1 MTCLSAQ
8 QAALQAY
15 LLAPAAE
22 QSIVQHIANTERA
35 SSEVRLEVYAEAYRL
50 RLQEALST
58 DFEAL
63 HGLLGDTQFEQLCLK
78 YIDAHPSQHFSLRY
92 FGRHMSHFL
101 RVNPPYSTQPVLA
114 ELAAFEWALIDA
126 FDAPDSEL
134 VNLEDIASL
143 PAEQWSTMC
152 LELHESVRCLELEWN
167 VHAIWTA
174 LKEGKEPEAPAQG
187 KVRPWLVWRK
197 NLTSYFRPLS
207 PQEAWGL
214 DVIRNGNN
222 FAVLCEGLC
231 EWVTEEQSAATAA
244 GMLYRWISDGL
255 IKGRL

>member
-15 LLAPAAE
+15 MLTPAAE
-22 QSIVQHIANTERA
+22 QGIVQHIATTRRA
-35 SSEVRLEVYAEAYRL
+35 SSKVRLDVYAEAYRL

-78 YIDAHPSQHFSLRY
+78 YIEAHPSQHFSLRY
-92 FGRHMSHFL
+92 FGQHMSHFL
-101 RVNPPYSTQPVLA
+101 HVSPSYSTQPVLA

-143 PAEQWSTMC
+143 PAEHWSTMC
-152 LELHESVRCLELEWN
+152 LEL
-167 VHAIWTA
+167 
-174 LKEGKEPEAPAQG
+174 
-187 KVRPWLVWRK
+187 
-197 NLTSYFRPLS
+197 
-207 PQEAWGL
+207 
-214 DVIRNGNN
+214 
-222 FAVLCEGLC
+222 
-231 EWVTEEQSAATAA
+231 
-244 GMLYRWISDGL
+244 
-255 IKGRL
+255 